1 MHLTAAIPGGGGGN
15 PEDISGHGA
24 EFVNFLRYF

>member
-1 MHLTAAIPGGGGGN
+1 MHLTAAIPGGN
-15 PEDISGHGA
+15 PEDIRGHGE